1 MSNRLA
7 VKDLSVHFKESAIFS
22 HVSYTFESGKI
33 YGITGENGCGKTVLM
48 KCLCGLLP
56 ASEGTITLNDHDGIP
71 PKGTFGVIIETP
83 GFLPNFSGYTNLKML
98 ASLQQQT
105 TKQKIMVCL
114 DAVNLRADARKRV
127 GTYSLGMRQRLGLA
141 QAIINQPPVLLLDE
155 PFNALDQ
162 ASLRKAYTMMEQM
175 RDQGKIIILS
185 SHHSADIDY
194 LCDEVL
200 ELRNGCLTQCK
211 NKSI

>member
-1 MSNRLA
+1 MSNRLV
-7 VKDLSVHFKESAIFS
+7 VKDFAVHFKESVIFS

-56 ASEGTITLNDHDGIP
+56 ASEGTITLNDHYGMP

-98 ASLQQQT
+98 ASLQQRT
-105 TKQKIMVCL
+105 TKQEVMACL

-141 QAIINQPPVLLLDE
+141 QAIINQPPILLLDE

-162 ASLRKAYTMMEQM
+162 ASLRKAYAIMEQM
-175 RDQGKIIILS
+175 RSQGKIIILS
-185 SHHSADIDY
+185 SHHSMDIDY

-200 ELRNGCLTQCK
+200 ELRNGCLTQ
-211 NKSI
+211 